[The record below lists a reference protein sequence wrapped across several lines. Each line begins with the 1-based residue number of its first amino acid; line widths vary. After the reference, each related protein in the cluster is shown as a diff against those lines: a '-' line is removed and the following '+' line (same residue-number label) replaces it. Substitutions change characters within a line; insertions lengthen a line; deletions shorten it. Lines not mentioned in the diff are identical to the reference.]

1 MTESLLLDCDAEVA
15 AQAATAVM
23 IRRGLQVVR
32 SFDLH
37 TVSGAH
43 GDCTCPYHGTADCTC
58 QYVVLLVYGE
68 SSAPAT
74 LTFHSRDAQAQAQI
88 VRDAYNHPE
97 ADLVEQILAA
107 LLEVAL
113 ALHAAAAQL
122 AESQRR
128 PADASP
134 IREACGPCPA

>member
-1 MTESLLLDCDAEVA
+1 MTESLLLGCDAEVA

-88 VRDAYNHPE
+88 VRDAYNQPE
-97 ADLVEQILAA
+97 AGLVEKILAA
-107 LLEVAL
+107 LLEAAL
-113 ALHAAAAQL
+113 ELHAAAAQL
-122 AESQRR
+122 AKTQPRL
-128 PADASP
+128 ADASP
-134 IREACGPCPA
+134 LKAARGPCPA